1 MLIFHASNIWFGNI
15 LAFWHKKIRHE
26 YLIYFK
32 NDFFGQNVLITTDKK
47 MSKGAKCPN
56 TPNLYTTDN
65 YVITCLR
72 FINLRWIYLAFCLTS
87 QVREVIVLQFNCWN
101 SAVCCFELIKS
112 FVRFCNSIHSFALK
126 NVSLQSYFV
135 EWKSNYWCI
144 KFVTSS

>member
-1 MLIFHASNIWFGNI
+1 
-15 LAFWHKKIRHE
+15 
-26 YLIYFK
+26 
-32 NDFFGQNVLITTDKK
+32 

-144 KFVTSS
+144 KFVTSSKRFIERFKYLFDKICLWLLVINWQKKNNIH